1 MQKCTSPP
9 IEFRPNEISEEKLKA
24 IKRAQEDAYYKAG
37 PMKVREIFDIEDI
50 PFKLEW
56 WMIIVVL
63 VILMVIA
70 TLSSGRATK
79 ASEGR

>member
-1 MQKCTSPP
+1 
-9 IEFRPNEISEEKLKA
+9 
-24 IKRAQEDAYYKAG
+24 
-37 PMKVREIFDIEDI
+37 MKVREIFDIEDI